1 MSKIHL
7 DSIFTTVTLASI
19 LCATSLYREE
29 YTRGYPS
36 SAYSDIPSISH
47 HHDRNKTS
55 SSFGCDA
62 LCVMLYY
69 VCTQKLLLNLTQE
82 MLTVLAAQE
91 HHVLKYYFLL

>member
-47 HHDRNKTS
+47 HHDRSKTS
-55 SSFGCDA
+55 SSFGCDG
-62 LCVMLYY
+62 LCVMYY

-82 MLTVLAAQE
+82 MRTVLAAQE